1 LSKKKLYGPRSEKDT
16 RIIEPKN
23 ISPFTSQIL
32 ICLLYLLFSL
42 QKHLHFTK
50 EMELFSL
57 VKIGL
62 KEYKSKTLKLRG
74 QKLQVQFW

>member
-1 LSKKKLYGPRSEKDT
+1 MHIKDFT
-16 RIIEPKN
+16 CNDRIIEPKN
-23 ISPFTSQIL
+23 ISKALKLRGGI
-32 ICLLYLLFSL
+32 L
-42 QKHLHFTK
+42 QKK

-62 KEYKSKTLKLRG
+62 KEYKSKALKLRG

>member
-16 RIIEPKN
+16 QIIEPKN
-23 ISPFTSQIL
+23 ISPFASQIL
-32 ICLLYLLFSL
+32 ICLLHIFIL
-42 QKHLHFTK
+42 QKK